1 MKPVSWQSVEDC
13 CELYAYNESPVFSSI
28 LNKKNNFNQ
37 NLNKENDDYLNMI
50 YEDNTNE

>member
-13 CELYAYNESPVFSSI
+13 CELYAYNESPVFSSV

-37 NLNKENDDYLNMI
+37 NLKGCSIISN
-50 YEDNTNE
+50 NTTICN